1 MSWLDKLLPRKDD
14 GDEDRIVAMF
24 NQWRKQEDPPEE
36 EHAADEYYCGLCRG
50 YVPLSSGLHPHTE
63 RTAQ

>member
-24 NQWRKQEDPPEE
+24 NQWRNQETPQDEE
-36 EHAADEYYCGLCRG
+36 QVGGEDYYYCGLCKG
-50 YVPLSSGLHPHTE
+50 YLPISSFPHPHTKG
-63 RTAQ
+63 